1 MNTPYG
7 IGQVK
12 AIRGDG
18 IVAITPTQWR
28 LANDSIPTFYMMGTN
43 PPPNT
48 PTFNSINTKATTPEK
63 ELFNPSEGFGGGG
76 STPVAKPNSSCV
88 CF

>member
-7 IGQVK
+7 IGQVR
-12 AIRGDG
+12 AIRDLDG
-18 IVAITPTQWR
+18 IVVITPTQWR
-28 LANDSIPTFYMMGTN
+28 LANDSIPTFYMMSD
-43 PPPNT
+43 PPVNT
-48 PTFNSINTKATTPEK
+48 PKFDSINTKATTPDK
-63 ELFNPSEGFGGGG
+63 EFNPSEGFGGGG